1 MSKIIRAVAIAGLLA
16 GGVVVSSSSQPPA
29 SAAPPCVVVYRI
41 YYNSPGTDT
50 GSNYSLN
57 AEWIQLRNR
66 CSTGRSLESWR
77 IRDVAGHTYTFG
89 AFRLGGGKYVK
100 VRTGTGTATAT
111 NLYQGRSWYVWNNDK
126 DTAYLRNA
134 DGTLIDTCSYNN
146 RSASSVYC

>member
-1 MSKIIRAVAIAGLLA
+1 MSGIIRSILIASLLA
-16 GGVVVSSSSQPPA
+16 TGVAVSYSARSPA

-66 CSTGRSLESWR
+66 CTTGRSLESWR
-77 IRDVAGHTYTFG
+77 IRDVAGHAYVFG
-89 AFRLGGGKYVK
+89 AFRLGGGQYVK
-100 VRTGTGTATAT
+100 VRTGKGTATAT

-126 DTAYLRNA
+126 DTAYLYNSN
-134 DGTLIDTCSYNN
+134 GTLIDTCSYNN
-146 RSASSVYC
+146 RAASSVYC